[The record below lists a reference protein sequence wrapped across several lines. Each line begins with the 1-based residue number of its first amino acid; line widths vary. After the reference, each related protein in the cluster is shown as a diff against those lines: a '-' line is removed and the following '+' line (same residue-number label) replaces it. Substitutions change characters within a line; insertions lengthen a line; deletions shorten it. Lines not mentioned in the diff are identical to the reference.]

1 MTTKFFIFYVFL
13 LLFSPFLIAQEIKK
27 VDIGNTLVIEGY
39 RGNLKIEGYA
49 GDTIVVIVKPNE
61 TPFILEK
68 QGQINYFRTA
78 SVQMSEYIILVPY
91 QTYLKIHWTDE
102 GNIDIKKIKS
112 GIELQSRKGKITLSE
127 IKGWA
132 FVQNDDGDIEADFAE
147 ITTEKPMSF
156 TNLTGDITLNIP
168 ENTNANLET
177 QTENNRVESDFANP
191 TKENYAPSINE
202 NMTNNGSFDKKKR
215 AKYIIPQKKE
225 QKIGNNGA
233 IFKLN
238 SRKGKIKIKKR
249 F

>member
-1 MTTKFFIFYVFL
+1 MKIK
-13 LLFSPFLIAQEIKK
+13 FLIFSLVITLFFSINSNAQDKNS
-27 VDIGNTLVIEGY
+27 NTLVVQGF

-49 GDTIVVIVKPNE
+49 GDTISVSVKPNE
-61 TPFILEK
+61 TPFVLDK
-68 QGQINYFRTA
+68 QRNITYFRTA
-78 SVQMSEYIILVPY
+78 SVQMSEYVILVPY

-112 GIELQSRKGKITLSE
+112 GIELQSRKGKIVLSE

-147 ITTEKPMSF
+147 ITPQKPISF

-168 ENTNANLET
+168 ENTNAHLET
-177 QTENNRVESDFANP
+177 QTENSQVENDFNT
-191 TKENYAPSINE
+191 TKNKEHKTSVNG
-202 NMTNNGSFDKKKR
+202 NMANNGSFEKKR
-215 AKYIIPQKKE
+215 NLKYNLPKKE
-225 QKIGNNGA
+225 IEDIGNNGA
-233 IFKLN
+233 VFKLN